1 MITFFLISIC
11 QSSELLTLKE
21 QNERLRVVIKQM
33 SEDMH
38 IISAQRGPV
47 TDRKVII
54 CLNVYVRRKI
64 AKETFDCENPGP
76 SASYGRNT

>member
-1 MITFFLISIC
+1 M
-11 QSSELLTLKE
+11 TLKE

-64 AKETFDCENPGP
+64 AKETFDYENNQDPRP
-76 SASYGRNT
+76 IAYGHNM